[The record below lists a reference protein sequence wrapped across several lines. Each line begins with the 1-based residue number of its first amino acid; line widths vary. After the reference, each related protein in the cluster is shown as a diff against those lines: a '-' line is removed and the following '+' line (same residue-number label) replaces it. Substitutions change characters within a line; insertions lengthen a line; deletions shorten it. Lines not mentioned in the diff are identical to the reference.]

1 MEFTRKRKIMN
12 KKKRAIIQ
20 KAKDISVSGS
30 LGLALLGGMAVQG
43 CGETEYENAYSKG
56 IHTNIAEVSPNVFKI
71 VDEQVAP
78 EGESK
83 ATISFLDGTTR
94 TLTLEEARAVV
105 EAELRR
111 GSLDTTS
118 AEANLIPASPEEAAA
133 DSSAQARIDQAIA
146 ANTEAAPAGEAQPQ
160 NGSQA
165 QTQTRTEHH
174 HHYHGS
180 GLGGVLFWGSMG
192 YFMGRN
198 SATPVNAGYYSNQ
211 RAYTRAQSTRTNL
224 RSSVVRRPKNARR
237 GYFNRGHS
245 NSRSRGFGG

>member
-1 MEFTRKRKIMN
+1 MN

-20 KAKDISVSGS
+20 KAKDITVSGS

-133 DSSAQARIDQAIA
+133 DTSAQALIDKAITSETGEGA
-146 ANTEAAPAGEAQPQ
+146 STNPSQPAP
-160 NGSQA
+160 
-165 QTQTRTEHH
+165 QTQTVHH
-174 HHYHGS
+174 HHHGS

-198 SATPVNAGYYSNQ
+198 SASPVNAGYYSNQ
-211 RAYTRAQSTRTNL
+211 RAYTRAQSARTNL

-237 GYFNRGHS
+237 GYFNRGRS